1 MQYHVTTIAYVIRDA
16 YNGVMEI
23 LRLRLL
29 APPAPREPWAM
40 SGDGL
45 IGCIPRRAAPK
56 GRAAPCGWF
65 AGRQRYYNAQMRVID
80 RLRAVPLVAPAREWR
95 RINLIGSRR
104 VESDAL
110 APNVGAA
117 TSGSS
122 VHVAGGAGRRNAH
135 REAALNRTRRRGA
148 GGARP
153 GPADIDA
160 RLASR
165 FPFVRAV
172 KRKYDAERART
183 DRQTTAARI
192 VGV

>member
-1 MQYHVTTIAYVIRDA
+1 MQYHITKIANVIRDV

-40 SGDGL
+40 SGAGL

-65 AGRQRYYNAQMRVID
+65 AGRQRYYIAQMRVID

-122 VHVAGGAGRRNAH
+122 VHVAGGADRRNAH
-135 REAALNRTRRRGA
+135 REAALNRTRRRRGA
-148 GGARP
+148 GRARP
-153 GPADIDA
+153 GPADIVIDA

-165 FPFVRAV
+165 FPFVRAA
-172 KRKYDAERART
+172 KRKYDAERVRT
-183 DRQTTAARI
+183 DRQTTR
-192 VGV
+192 